1 MLDPS
6 TCRWCGSAALKTR
19 SRVFCSHACHAEW
32 EAAGRGPS
40 LKQRIARLEH
50 AERQPKGAQSV
61 ADYLSR
67 GGSIYRGP

>member
-19 SRVFCSHACHAEW
+19 SRVFCSHQCHAEW

-50 AERQPKGAQSV
+50 AERQPMGCTSV
-61 ADYLSR
+61 EEFLAA
-67 GGSIYRGP
+67 GGKIYRE